1 MSLRSILA
9 FLAAFGFADSAY
21 DTPQAQIDPVF
32 LGTLPDNT
40 ALNVGTLATGMNLWA
55 AANRANN
62 VQLSALFG
70 SSDTPNNGRMLVTG
84 IVVEIETGTLTPTQV
99 AALFSNLTLA
109 HKNAT
114 RTVYFPLAGYA
125 GSYLT
130 AAATDTTTAAASR
143 LFRGR
148 VAREFKLKG
157 PIWVNGQTDT
167 LLLGTAIA
175 VNMGVTPATLVTV
188 KGVAF
193 QSLEDITQV
202 ASPNERQYAAFAVAA
217 SARRQLVQDAGA
229 KVAAK
234 LLAMKRNQG

>member
-9 FLAAFGFADSAY
+9 FLAAFGFTDTAY

-32 LGTLPDNT
+32 NGTLPDNV
-40 ALNVGTLATGMNLWA
+40 ALNVGSLVTGFNVWA
-55 AANRANN
+55 NANRGNN
-62 VQLSALFG
+62 LQLGALFG
-70 SSDTPNNGRMLVTG
+70 TSDTPNNGRLLVTG
-84 IVVEIETGTLTPTQV
+84 IVVEVETGSLTPTQV
-99 AALFSNLTLA
+99 AALLSNLTLA

-114 RTVYFPLAGYA
+114 RTIYFPLAGYA

-167 LLLGTAIA
+167 LLLGTAAA
-175 VNMGVTPATLVTV
+175 VNLGVTPAVLVTL

-193 QSLEDITQV
+193 QSLEDIAQV
-202 ASPNERQYAAFAVAA
+202 SSPNERQYASFAVAA
-217 SARRQLVQDAGA
+217 SARRQIVQDAGA

-234 LLAMKRNQG
+234 LLAMKRQG